1 MAPQYRTPHSTL
13 ARQWRELAL
22 GLSTIFSNI
31 SENIDGPAHFRIR
44 EYSREYRCPGA
55 AFSQES
61 MSFLQ
66 PLTLVDLESQDILE
80 YSRRYI
86 AASRT
91 VLTRASRNSSFAP
104 SKVGFGSMQTEIFKF
119 WTFLSGLGAQTSTL
133 ERFLA
138 SADLSRGENILN
150 IREYSREYRWSGENI
165 SKRI

>member
-1 MAPQYRTPHSTL
+1 MVKQPSNKQSSAMGV
-13 ARQWRELAL
+13 

-61 MSFLQ
+61 TSFLQ
-66 PLTLVDLESQDILE
+66 PLTLVDLYSQDILE

-91 VLTRASRNSSFAP
+91 VLTTASRSSSFAP
-104 SKVGFGSMQTEIFKF
+104 STVGFGSMQTEIFKF

>member
-1 MAPQYRTPHSTL
+1 
-13 ARQWRELAL
+13 
-22 GLSTIFSNI
+22 
-31 SENIDGPAHFRIR
+31 
-44 EYSREYRCPGA
+44 
-55 AFSQES
+55 

-133 ERFLA
+133 EQFLA
-138 SADLSRGENILN
+138 SVDLPRGEILN
-150 IREYSREYRWSGENI
+150 IREYSREYRWSWENK

>member
-1 MAPQYRTPHSTL
+1 MTG
-13 ARQWRELAL
+13 L

-44 EYSREYRCPGA
+44 EYSREHRCPGQL
-55 AFSQES
+55 FSQEYT
-61 MSFLQ
+61 SFLQ
-66 PLTLVDLESQDILE
+66 PLTLIDLESQDILE
-80 YSRRYI
+80 YLDVTI